1 MKFIKQSKT
10 GSASSGPLWFAL
22 NTTSSQAVKGSV
34 GPALDDGGGGIEG
47 GGGLGGGGG
56 DVTPNAANWIDLDW
70 SPMNPFGYP
79 PNNSAQ
85 ITGIDSTIQIR
96 LRDTTV
102 FGSAPTVKYKINAS
116 AMAVNDW
123 ATGGANWI
131 TLTFTGTAGNRV
143 SNAVTVSNNQ
153 YIGFVVTVGT
163 TDNQYTFEVQNVSS
177 SNAVLDSFYYLE
189 WT

>member
-22 NTTSSQAVKGSV
+22 NTAGSQAVKGSV
-34 GPALDDGGGGIEG
+34 GPVLDDGGGGIE
-47 GGGLGGGGG
+47 GGGG
-56 DVTPNAANWIDLDW
+56 DVTPNAANWIDLEW
-70 SPMNPFGYP
+70 STMIPFGYS

-102 FGSAPTVKYKINAS
+102 LGSAPTVKYKISAS
-116 AMAVNDW
+116 AMAVDDW
-123 ATGGANWI
+123 VNGGANWI

-153 YIGFVVTVGT
+153 YIGFVVTAGT